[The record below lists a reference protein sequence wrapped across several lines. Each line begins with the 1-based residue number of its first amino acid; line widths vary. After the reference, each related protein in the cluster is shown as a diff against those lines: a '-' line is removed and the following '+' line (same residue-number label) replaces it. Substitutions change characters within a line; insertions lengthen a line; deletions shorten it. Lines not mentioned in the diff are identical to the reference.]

1 MLSQWSNCSSSTIKF
16 ISSVKKSIY
25 HDKHFICAINILW
38 LSLNKSN
45 TLLNRNEKS
54 PQCLLKI
61 IVRVNSIFTFYNP
74 IFGGHFRPPPLPPLS
89 RTLFTYVRSLVVNLK
104 SISVCTYLSSGQS
117 LIPPWFALS
126 NLTRFSYYLRLDIKS
141 VLISNLLDH
150 DECKYSWKIV

>member
-25 HDKHFICAINILW
+25 HDKHFICTINILW

-74 IFGGHFRPPPLPPLS
+74 IFLGHFRPPPPVKSDIIYLCTLPSSKSQINLS
-89 RTLFTYVRSLVVNLK
+89 
-104 SISVCTYLSSGQS
+104 TYLSSGQISHTSVICTFQFDKIFS
-117 LIPPWFALS
+117 LKFKYPEKATKFCENFTLL
-126 NLTRFSYYLRLDIKS
+126 LTGTT
-141 VLISNLLDH
+141 
-150 DECKYSWKIV
+150 